1 MKYVKIELENYG
13 VITGDIDLLSFLAKA
28 CELAGAE
35 LESHGYEDSSEVY
48 RVAEEMRR
56 ELVKIKLRG
65 E

>member
-13 VITGDIDLLSFLAKA
+13 VITGDIDFLSFLAKA

-48 RVAEEMRR
+48 RIAEEMKR